1 MPSSKP
7 LRGYCVVEVGN
18 SVAGPYAGLILG
30 ELGADVIKIESPNGG
45 DFARGWGPPFWD
57 GSAPHFV
64 ALNRGKRSVTV
75 ELGVPEQRDALEQ
88 LIVRD
93 ADAVIFNVRP
103 GMATERGLGPEK
115 LLALKPELVYCDIGA
130 FGRGGPLSDKPGYD
144 PLMQAYGGL
153 MSITGEDETR
163 PPIRVPVAMTDMGA
177 GLWAAV
183 GILSSLLE
191 RQKTGRGGIVET
203 SLFETALAYETI
215 QIASVTISPRQ
226 MKPQGSGAAGI
237 VPYQAFRASDAW
249 IVIGGGND
257 GLFAKLV
264 RALGRPELAA
274 DARFVT
280 NADRVKHR
288 EALIALLDAEVAK
301 HTVARVREILDAAG
315 VPNAPVQ
322 RIDQIL
328 EDPQALALGII
339 QEGPEGALPTL
350 GLPLR
355 FDGVR
360 PEYERAAPK
369 LGEHGSAADIRPII
383 RKHPTR

>member
-1 MPSSKP
+1 MSSSKP
-7 LRGYCVVEVGN
+7 LRGHCVVEVGN
-18 SVAGPYAGLILG
+18 SVAGPYAGLILA

-75 ELGVPEQRDALEQ
+75 ELGVAEQRDALEQ

-115 LLALKPELVYCDIGA
+115 LLALKPSLVYCDIGA

-183 GILSSLLE
+183 GILSSLIE

-237 VPYQAFRASDAW
+237 VPYQAFRASDGW

-257 GLFAKLV
+257 GLFARLV
-264 RALGRPELAA
+264 KALGRPELAT

-280 NADRVKHR
+280 NADRVKNR
-288 EALIALLDAEVAK
+288 PTLIPLLDAEVAK
-301 HTVARVREILDAAG
+301 HTVARAREILDAAG

-322 RIDQIL
+322 RIDQVVN
-328 EDPQALALGII
+328 DPQALALGII

-360 PEYERAAPK
+360 PEYERRAPRV
-369 LGEHGSAADIRPII
+369 GEHGNDPLNV
-383 RKHPTR
+383 KD